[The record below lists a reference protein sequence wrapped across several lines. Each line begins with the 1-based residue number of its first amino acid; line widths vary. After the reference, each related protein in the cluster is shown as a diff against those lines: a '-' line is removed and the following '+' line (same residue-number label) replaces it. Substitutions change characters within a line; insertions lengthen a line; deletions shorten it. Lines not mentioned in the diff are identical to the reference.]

1 MGLAAPRP
9 KKKLKALHW
18 EKVDSPEVTMWGIN
32 TPTTEEKEE
41 KYQELSKKGILDE
54 IEKLF
59 MAKEIKQIGKAGAK
73 GKNEKKQVIGRDL
86 MHTMQI
92 SLAKFSQMEANEIV
106 RMIIH
111 CDKEVIDNST
121 VMDFLQQE
129 HLCTIPDNTAKLM
142 APYSKDW
149 TGADAKSTEREQDPS
164 ELTKEDQIYL
174 YTAYELHHYW
184 KARMRALALT
194 RNFEADYDEISGK
207 LKQVVNVSE
216 SLRDSVRLLPVFGLI
231 LDIGNYMNDTNKQ
244 AMGFKLSSLA
254 RLGMVKDSNN
264 ESTLMDYVERVI
276 RNQYPEWE
284 GFVDDIA
291 GVAGVQKINIEQ
303 LQGDA
308 KKYIDNIN
316 NVQSSLDNGNLSDP
330 KKFHP
335 EDRVS
340 QIVQRSMKEA
350 RRKAEQMQLYLAEM
364 NRIYDDILTFFGDDN
379 RDENARR
386 EFFTKLANFLNEYK
400 KSHEKN
406 IGLEEQWKR
415 NEANMRRKQL
425 NAQAANAAVGVEAA
439 PPSPGANTGA
449 MDTLLE
455 KLRAAAPQTR
465 DTRDRRRRARL
476 KDRHQVRVA
485 SGQQIPETGENVD
498 GDTGLLSPTTTVD
511 SQEGAQGGEPAGAV
525 SEGED
530 IADRAASML
539 QGLRGDEPS
548 EGSVGPSDS
557 LRVRRRRESA
567 DEERARRR
575 ARRRAGNTST
585 DAGVPSQAPTIAEEA
600 EPETV
605 ETVVSVDDGDG
616 KRDSGERAHM
626 SQLPT
631 PTTVV
636 VPPSPTSSEKDGG
649 MTLPPTKSGDED

>member
-1 MGLAAPRP
+1 
-9 KKKLKALHW
+9 
-18 EKVDSPEVTMWGIN
+18 
-32 TPTTEEKEE
+32 
-41 KYQELSKKGILDE
+41 
-54 IEKLF
+54 
-59 MAKEIKQIGKAGAK
+59 
-73 GKNEKKQVIGRDL
+73 
-86 MHTMQI
+86 
-92 SLAKFSQMEANEIV
+92 
-106 RMIIH
+106 
-111 CDKEVIDNST
+111 
-121 VMDFLQQE
+121 
-129 HLCTIPDNTAKLM
+129 
-142 APYSKDW
+142 
-149 TGADAKSTEREQDPS
+149 
-164 ELTKEDQIYL
+164 
-174 YTAYELHHYW
+174 
-184 KARMRALALT
+184 LALT
-194 RNFEADYDEISGK
+194 RNFETDYDEISTK
-207 LKQVVNVSE
+207 LKQVVTVSE
-216 SLRDSVRLLPVFGLI
+216 SLRDSVKLLPVFGLI

-244 AMGFKLSSLA
+244 ALGFKLSSLA

-284 GFVDDIA
+284 GFVEDIA
-291 GVAGVQKINIEQ
+291 GVATVQKINIEQ

-316 NVQSSLDNGNLSDP
+316 NVQASLDNGNLSDP

-340 QIVQRSMKEA
+340 QVVQRSMKEA
-350 RRKAEQMQLYLAEM
+350 RRKAEQMQLYLVEM

-379 RDENARR
+379 RDDNARR
-386 EFFTKLANFLNEYK
+386 EFFSKLSNFLNEYK

-406 IGLEEQWKR
+406 IGLEEQWRR
-415 NEANMRRKQL
+415 NEANMRRKQI
-425 NAQAANAAVGVEAA
+425 NAQAANVAAGVETA

-476 KDRHQVRVA
+476 KDKHQVRVA
-485 SGQQIPETGENVD
+485 SGQKIPETGENVD
-498 GDTGLLSPTTTVD
+498 ETGLLSPATTED
-511 SQEGAQGGEPAGAV
+511 SQDGAAGSEPAGAV

-548 EGSVGPSDS
+548 ESSVGRDDS

-567 DEERARRR
+567 DDERARRR

-585 DAGVPSQAPTIAEEA
+585 DAGVPSQAPIAEEA
-600 EPETV
+600 EAGDSAAPVAAASEDGEETQ
-605 ETVVSVDDGDG
+605 SQRG
-616 KRDSGERAHM
+616 SGERVL
-626 SQLPT
+626 LPT

-636 VPPSPTSSEKDGG
+636 VPPSPTTSEKGG
-649 MTLPPTKSGDED
+649 TMLSPANGTKPGGED